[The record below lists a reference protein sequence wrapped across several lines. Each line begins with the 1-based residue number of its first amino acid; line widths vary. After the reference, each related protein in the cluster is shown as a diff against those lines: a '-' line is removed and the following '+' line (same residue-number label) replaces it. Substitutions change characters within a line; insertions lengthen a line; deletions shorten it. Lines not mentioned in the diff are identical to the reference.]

1 MKRSDITRAALTDMV
16 FALKADRW
24 TIRLV
29 PDDDTNAKVIPIH
42 YTRAQL
48 IGATGYLRSMNR
60 SGFHVYGR
68 PDDARHVL
76 IDDLDDDALA
86 QLRADDLRPVA
97 VVMTSKANYQAW
109 LTASHEPMEH
119 ELARSVSRLLA
130 RRYDGDPGSVGS
142 MHLGR
147 LPGFTNRKDIYG
159 RDGVYPWTRLLG
171 NVVPGV
177 RKGVARLLE
186 EARESH
192 HAGNFPSSTLG
203 AGAPNGIM
211 PNTAMTP
218 DDAAAI
224 YSGTV
229 RELTEGRGWRLPN
242 ADRSIIDFH
251 VARHL
256 AFTGFDDAE
265 IAAVLQHASAKAH
278 ERGADYIARTVAA
291 ARHR

>member
-1 MKRSDITRAALTDMV
+1 MKHSDITRAAITDMA

-29 PDDDTNAKVIPIH
+29 PDGDTNAKVIPIR

-48 IGATGYLRSMNR
+48 IGATGYLRGMNR
-60 SGFHVYGR
+60 NGFHVYGR

-76 IDDLDDDALA
+76 IDDLDDDALDR
-86 QLRADDLRPVA
+86 LRADDLRPVA

-119 ELARSVSRLLA
+119 DLARSVSRLLA

-147 LPGFTNRKDIYG
+147 LPGFTNRKDIHG
-159 RDGVYPWTRLLG
+159 RDGVYPWTRLHG

-177 RKGVARLLE
+177 RKGIARLLK
-186 EARESH
+186 EARESL
-192 HAGNFPSSTLG
+192 HAGYLPSSTLG

-211 PNTAMTP
+211 PNMAMTP

-229 RELTEGRGWRLPN
+229 RKLTEGRGWRLPN

-256 AFTGFDDAE
+256 AFTGFDDA
-265 IAAVLQHASAKAH
+265 
-278 ERGADYIARTVAA
+278 
-291 ARHR
+291 